1 MSTRRL
7 TVLET
12 KALKS
17 GTGANGKPWTIYDVT
32 AVGEDGAPIEE
43 KLRSFDELHG
53 TVEVEIE
60 RVEHEKYGVSYTL
73 KLPRGAPGAAPAP
86 AAGARLGPPDD
97 ELRNRVAALEQ
108 IVTTLV
114 ERFNESSGAS
124 TTPVPA
130 PAKPQATF

>member
-73 KLPRGAPGAAPAP
+73 KLPRGAPGAAGRR
-86 AAGARLGPPDD
+86 AAQPRGRARADRD
-97 ELRNRVAALEQ
+97 NAR
-108 IVTTLV
+108 
-114 ERFNESSGAS
+114 
-124 TTPVPA
+124 
-130 PAKPQATF
+130 